1 MPDFIS
7 ETTMTRGAYPVL
19 AGVWLAVVWLAG
31 VWLAG
36 AGELLVEACELF
48 VESNIAPLSIDPIV
62 FGAT

>member
-1 MPDFIS
+1 M
-7 ETTMTRGAYPVL
+7 L